1 MILSRKRSK
10 GKIGDQAILYLYLCL
25 PCREKETP
33 AIDDDK
39 GELEVAATIE
49 VEEEKEDPTPS
60 QHVEKRK
67 KKRRDKRKTNTA
79 GEGSPSNPF
88 KTDMTE
94 GEDQHLKP
102 RVVVPSPTGNFPLT
116 SELSVLRM

>member
-1 MILSRKRSK
+1 M
-10 GKIGDQAILYLYLCL
+10 YLYLCL

-39 GELEVAATIE
+39 GELEVVATAE

-88 KTDMTE
+88 KTDLTE

-116 SELSVLRM
+116 SELSVLRK